1 MIHQKILA
9 DYKQILNDTLRLRRR
24 CDIQTSY
31 RILQRCVMC
40 DAAYD
45 AATVAHKPKCVCSD
59 RCRRTYRRTKY
70 YARTRKL

>member
-1 MIHQKILA
+1 MIHQKILV
-9 DYKQILNDTLRLRRR
+9 DYKRLLNDTLRLRRR

-40 DAAYD
+40 EEEYD

-59 RCRRTYRRTKY
+59 RCRRA
-70 YARTRKL
+70 YARTRYHARTRQL